1 MEGKRIR
8 IVVIDDAEY
17 MRKAI
22 TKILQ
27 TDPHME
33 VVGYGRTGV
42 DGIREIKRLKP
53 DVVTL
58 DIDMPEMD
66 GIRAL
71 RHIMIQV
78 PTPVVI
84 VSALTHQ
91 GDITFE
97 ALRLG
102 AVDFLPKPSGSIS
115 RDIEVQKED
124 LINRV
129 KIASTADINKI
140 RRARIPNTKDAKRL
154 PVPAWT
160 RHKIILVGTSL
171 GGPNSIIRLI
181 CKLPKNL
188 PVPVVV
194 TQDISPVIIDSF
206 VEKFD
211 SVAPLAVKSARDGVE
226 LEAATVYINSL
237 DRYLM
242 FDRNVDNNISI
253 TLMPSEGKPID
264 AMLLSGSETFGTGTI
279 GMLFAG
285 VKRDGVSG
293 LSAVNDHGG
302 VTIMEDRSGYFLPD
316 SNQEIARQGIAQHV
330 LDDRAMPP
338 FVTNLLKEA

>member
-8 IVVIDDAEY
+8 VVVVDDAEY

-22 TKILQ
+22 TRILQ

-33 VVGYGRTGV
+33 VVGYGRTGI

-71 RHIMIQV
+71 RHIMIHV

-140 RRARIPNTKDAKRL
+140 RRARIPGKRDVRRL
-154 PVPAWT
+154 PSPTWT
-160 RHKIILVGTSL
+160 RRKIFLIGTSL

-181 CKLPKNL
+181 CKLPKNF
-188 PVPVVV
+188 PIPIVV

-211 SVAPLAVKSARDGVE
+211 AVAPLTVRSARDGME
-226 LEAATVYINSL
+226 LEAATVYVNSL
-237 DRYLM
+237 DRYIT
-242 FDRNVDNNISI
+242 FGRNIDDSVFM
-253 TLMPSEGKPID
+253 TLAPAGGKPID
-264 AMLLSGSETFGTGTI
+264 AMLESGGETFGAGTV

-285 VKRDGVSG
+285 VRHDGVSG
-293 LSAVNDHGG
+293 LSAVNERGG

-316 SNQEIARQGIAQHV
+316 SNEEISRQGIAQHV
-330 LDDRAMPP
+330 MDDHALPP
-338 FVTNLLKEA
+338 FVTGLLKEQ

>member
-8 IVVIDDAEY
+8 AVVIDDAEY

-27 TDPHME
+27 ADPQIE
-33 VVGYGRTGV
+33 VVGYGRTGI
-42 DGIREIKRLKP
+42 DGIREIKRLRP

-71 RHIMIQV
+71 RHIMIHV

-129 KIASTADINKI
+129 KIASTADINRI
-140 RRARIPNTKDAKRL
+140 RRARIPNRKGGRQMPA
-154 PVPAWT
+154 PAWT
-160 RHKIILVGTSL
+160 HNKILVIGTSL

-181 CKLPKNL
+181 CRLPKNL
-188 PVPVVV
+188 PFPIIV

-211 SVAPLAVKSARDGVE
+211 AVAPLAVKSARNGIE
-226 LEAATVYINSL
+226 IEAATVYINSL
-237 DRYLM
+237 DRYLT
-242 FDRNVDNNISI
+242 FTRNTNKSVFME
-253 TLMPSEGKPID
+253 LGPSDGNPID
-264 AMLLSGSETFGTGTI
+264 AMLISGSQTFGAGTVGI
-279 GMLFAG
+279 LFAG
-285 VKRDGVSG
+285 VRHDGVSG
-293 LSAVNDHGG
+293 LSAVNDRGG
-302 VTIMEDRSGYFLPD
+302 VTVMEDRSGYFLPD
-316 SNQEIARQGIAQHV
+316 SNEEISRQGIAQHV
-330 LDDRAMPP
+330 MDDHAMPS
-338 FVTNLLKEA
+338 FVAGLLTEQ

>member
-1 MEGKRIR
+1 MEGKQIR
-8 IVVIDDAEY
+8 AIVIDDAEY

-22 TKILQ
+22 TKILE
-27 TDPHME
+27 TDPHIQ
-33 VVGYGRTGV
+33 VVGYGKTGIE
-42 DGIREIKRLKP
+42 GIREIERLRP

-71 RHIMIQV
+71 RHIMIHT
-78 PTPVVI
+78 PTAVVI

-115 RDIEVQKED
+115 RDIELQKED

-129 KIASTADINKI
+129 KIASTADVDKI
-140 RRARIPNTKDAKRL
+140 RRARIRYKKDTKR
-154 PVPAWT
+154 PTVPAWK
-160 RHKIILVGTSL
+160 HDKIFLIGTSL
-171 GGPNSIIRLI
+171 GGPNNIIRLI
-181 CKLPKNL
+181 CKLPRDF

-194 TQDISPVIIDSF
+194 TQDISPMIIDSF

-211 SVAPLAVKSARDGVE
+211 AVAPLAVKSAQDGME
-226 LEAATVYINSL
+226 LDAATVYINSL
-237 DRYLM
+237 DRYLTFVRDPDAGVTM
-242 FDRNVDNNISI
+242 AVR
-253 TLMPSEGKPID
+253 PSDGKPID
-264 AMLLSGSETFGTGTI
+264 ALLLSGSETFGAGTI

-285 VKRDGVSG
+285 VRGDGVSG
-293 LSAVNDHGG
+293 LSAVNDRGG

-316 SNQEIARQGIAQHV
+316 SNEEISRRGGAQYT
-330 LDDRAMPP
+330 LDNHAVPS
-338 FVTNLLKEA
+338 FVMSLLKKK

>member
-1 MEGKRIR
+1 MEEKQIR
-8 IVVIDDAEY
+8 AVVIDDAEY

-27 TDPHME
+27 TDPHIE
-33 VVGYGRTGV
+33 VVGYGRTGI
-42 DGIREIKRLKP
+42 DGIREIARLRP

-71 RHIMIQV
+71 RHIMINV

-124 LINRV
+124 LISRV
-129 KIASTADINKI
+129 KIASTADVDKI
-140 RRARIPNTKDAKRL
+140 RRARIPNKKEKKRISTS
-154 PVPAWT
+154 AWT
-160 RHKIILVGTSL
+160 RDKVLLIGTSL
-171 GGPNSIIRLI
+171 GGPNNIIRLI
-181 CKLPKNL
+181 TRLPMGL
-188 PVPVVV
+188 PAPVIV
-194 TQDISPVIIDSF
+194 TQDISPVIMDSF

-211 SVAPLAVKSARDGVE
+211 AVAPLTIKSARDGME
-226 LEAATVYINSL
+226 LEAATVYLNSL
-237 DRYLM
+237 DRHIT
-242 FDRNVDNNISI
+242 FSRNIDGSVFI
-253 TLMPSEGKPID
+253 TLTPSDGKPID
-264 AMLLSGSETFGTGTI
+264 AMMTSGGKTFGAGTV

-285 VKRDGVSG
+285 VRHDGVSG
-293 LSAVNDHGG
+293 FSVVNERGG

-316 SNQEIARQGIAQHV
+316 SNEEISRQRIAQHV
-330 LDDRAMPP
+330 MDDHAIPP
-338 FVTNLLKEA
+338 FIANLLMER